1 MELKYKGWPQVSI
14 KKYYEL
20 EEISTESIS
29 EGEEKDMEIIA
40 CLCECSPEDI
50 SRIPYSEF
58 LSLRSQV
65 RWLGSFRFDTRTDLD
80 KIEIG
85 DRKYRVVKDFSKLS
99 TAQYLDF
106 QNFYN
111 KNDLKTYYGN
121 ILATFVIP
129 WEAKEYNTGYDAVE
143 EAKYIYENL
152 DICRANQLM
161 FFFRKRWHNSMI
173 VTMNYLKYLA
183 KRNLKK
189 KNLKDEEREMWKQIE
204 EQTQDMPGF
213 QSLI

>member
-1 MELKYKGWPQVSI
+1 MELKYKGWSQISI

-20 EEISTESIS
+20 EEISQDSNS

-50 SRIPYSEF
+50 SRLPYAEYMALKQELKF
-58 LSLRSQV
+58 L
-65 RWLGSFRFDTRTDLD
+65 GNFRFDTEKDL
-80 KIEIG
+80 KELEIG
-85 DRKYRVVKDFSKLS
+85 KKKYKVVRDFSKL
-99 TAQYLDF
+99 TTGQYIDF
-106 QNFYN
+106 QTFYGE
-111 KNDLKTYYGN
+111 NDLKKNYGL

-129 WEAKEYNTGYDAVE
+129 KDAPGYNQGYDVVE

-183 KRNLKK
+183 QRKLKK
-189 KNLKDEEREMWKQIE
+189 KNLSEMERKAWTEILEK
-204 EQTQDMPGF
+204 TKPFPGWD
-213 QSLI
+213 SLI